1 MNNSLHNKISKIIK
15 KVTNE
20 GSAKLHEPLFIGK
33 ENQYLKDCIKT
44 TFVST
49 SGKYIKRFEEK
60 IKKFREDELH
70 HKDIAYKNGAT
81 KKGAYFLLDKI
92 IKVGS
97 KIAINI
103 SEKV

>member
-1 MNNSLHNKISKIIK
+1 MVLGIIN
-15 KVTNE
+15 TSTQNQINQ
-20 GSAKLHEPLFIGK
+20 LMPD
-33 ENQYLKDCIKT
+33 ENILK
-44 TFVST
+44 
-49 SGKYIKRFEEK
+49 EK

-81 KKGAYFLLDKI
+81 KQGAYFLLDKI